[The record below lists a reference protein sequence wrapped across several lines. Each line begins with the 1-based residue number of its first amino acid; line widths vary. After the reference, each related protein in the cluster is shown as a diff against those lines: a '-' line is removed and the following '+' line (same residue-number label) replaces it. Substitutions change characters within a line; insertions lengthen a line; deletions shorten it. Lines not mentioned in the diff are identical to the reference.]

1 MQQLA
6 QLLAALAVSDVG
18 DDDHDDVVTT
28 DPSPDRPT
36 TGVNG
41 QSLLH
46 RQTDWR
52 SVSVWT
58 LRKASCVSPSVCPVS
73 PEKT

>member
-18 DDDHDDVVTT
+18 DDDDDVVTT
-28 DPSPDRPT
+28 DPVTGPS

-41 QSLLH
+41 QSLVH
-46 RQTDWR
+46 RQTGGPCPCGR
-52 SVSVWT
+52 YV
-58 LRKASCVSPSVCPVS
+58 RHRVSPSVCPVS